1 MYPIWI
7 QLEAGKWARPLFY
20 GLGIIYGIK
29 KDGSR
34 FHTGFINSGSRKV
47 GAPTFYMD
55 WVLYMV
61 LKKMTLIFILVSP
74 ILKLCDE
81 YWIVAVLRYV

>member
-34 FHTGFINSGSRKV
+34 FHTGFTNSGV
-47 GAPTFYMD
+47 N
-55 WVLYMV
+55 
-61 LKKMTLIFILVSP
+61 
-74 ILKLCDE
+74 
-81 YWIVAVLRYV
+81 